1 MMDPDIDQA
10 GDANRAHGIDRAL
23 ENAARLSNS
32 VPASVLDRI
41 DASIQSSLQPVRPA
55 PSTPVLTAGMLLLC
69 AAVALAGAAHS
80 GFFGFQALTITARVV
95 IFSILALLAGVAS
108 RELVSHW
115 IPGSRHY
122 LTPRWLVALAS
133 ATLLFAFAPLFHDYH
148 ATHFISAG
156 LVCLTV
162 GVLHAAPAAGLAA
175 WFLRR
180 GFAVEPVA
188 AGVIAGT
195 FGGLS
200 GVTMLELHCANLEAP
215 HVLLWHVAVVP
226 VSAALG
232 ALAGWAIRAWVGHGR
247 P

>member
-1 MMDPDIDQA
+1 MMDRDIDQ
-10 GDANRAHGIDRAL
+10 AL
-23 ENAARLSNS
+23 ENAARLPNA
-32 VPASVLDRI
+32 VPPAVLTRI
-41 DASIQSSLQPVRPA
+41 DASIQSSLHPVRPT
-55 PSTPVLTAGMLLLC
+55 PSTSVLTTGMLLLC

-80 GFFGFQALTITARVV
+80 GFFGFQALTITARV
-95 IFSILALLAGVAS
+95 IILSILVLLAGVAS

-122 LTPRWLVALAS
+122 LAPRWLVALVS
-133 ATLLFAFAPLFHDYH
+133 TTLLCVFAALFNDYH

-156 LVCLTV
+156 LICLTV

-180 GFAVEPVA
+180 GLAVDPVA
-188 AGVIAGT
+188 AGAIAGT

-232 ALAGWAIRAWVGHGR
+232 ALAGWAIRTWKRA
-247 P
+247 